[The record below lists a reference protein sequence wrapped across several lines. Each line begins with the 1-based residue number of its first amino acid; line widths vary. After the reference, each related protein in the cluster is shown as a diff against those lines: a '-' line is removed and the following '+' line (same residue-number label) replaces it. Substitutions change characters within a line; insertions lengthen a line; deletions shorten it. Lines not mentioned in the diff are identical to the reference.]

1 MKIPPIKGIKG
12 KIQNLRE
19 SSFQIQGPRL
29 FNCIPKSV
37 RAVTKVSV
45 DEFKQHLDKFLEKL
59 PDEPKVDNYIP
70 SACNIV
76 TASPSNSVVD
86 LARTVKTRR
95 PG

>member
-1 MKIPPIKGIKG
+1 MAIIS
-12 KIQNLRE
+12 LLVRRE

-59 PDEPKVDNYIP
+59 PDETKVDYYIP
-70 SACNIV
+70 IACNIV
-76 TASPSNSVVD
+76 TASPSNYIVD
-86 LARTVKTRR
+86 LKKKKKGLFNAMIM
-95 PG
+95 